1 MRWRSMIVIPLIR
14 YQRLT
19 SIRKVGRR
27 STACWQ
33 QDPPATRREMVP
45 DTFLQPR
52 MTASQQALPSW
63 LEQFDWIAV
72 GIFNLDL
79 SATRSRFHLVTE
91 MDPSLF

>member
-1 MRWRSMIVIPLIR
+1 MIVIPLIR
-14 YQRLT
+14 YQRLCHVHPQGCET
-19 SIRKVGRR
+19 FNGVL
-27 STACWQ
+27 
-33 QDPPATRREMVP
+33 ATRPASHAREMVP

>member
-1 MRWRSMIVIPLIR
+1 MSRPSARLGDVQRSFGDKARPPR
-14 YQRLT
+14 AAKWFLT
-19 SIRKVGRR
+19 
-27 STACWQ
+27 
-33 QDPPATRREMVP
+33 P
-45 DTFLQPR
+45 FLQPR

-63 LEQFDWIAV
+63 LEQFDWVAV